1 LHLLQSGSSEST
13 RQCHINYLKPA
24 INTTRNMSPR
34 SDSIEPSLPS
44 LHQTPTNIT
53 LSPELFEKLY
63 LTPKV
68 PHVGDAY
75 KRFANPT
82 PMGFVG
88 FVISTFSFAMVMMGW
103 GGAAGLSGV
112 AGIFFFVGPV
122 LLLLGTI
129 FEWVMGNF
137 FPVSMSFF
145 FLSSE
150 TATGDFLL
158 ALRLREDGR
167 VSLWSCLLATP
178 LLLRSLHIPRRII
191 WFPTCTQDH

>member
-1 LHLLQSGSSEST
+1 
-13 RQCHINYLKPA
+13 
-24 INTTRNMSPR
+24 MSPP
-34 SDSIEPSLPS
+34 SDSIDPSLPS
-44 LHQTPTNIT
+44 LHQTSTNIT

-137 FPVSMSFF
+137 FPVSTHV
-145 FLSSE
+145 FLIFSGQTVQRRWQICQPSTLE
-150 TATGDFLL
+150 SLGVAATIC
-158 ALRLREDGR
+158 
-167 VSLWSCLLATP
+167 SLSVNWNNLVCA
-178 LLLRSLHIPRRII
+178 RYGPRRAVQNYYECMRKSTDLI
-191 WFPTCTQDH
+191 

>member
-1 LHLLQSGSSEST
+1 
-13 RQCHINYLKPA
+13 
-24 INTTRNMSPR
+24 MSPR

-137 FPVSMSFF
+137 FPVSVRVFF
-145 FLSSE
+145 SHENSNRKFLAYAAVAIGWE
-150 TATGDFLL
+150 
-158 ALRLREDGR
+158 R
-167 VSLWSCLLATP
+167 VTLELP
-178 LLLRSLHIPRRII
+178 LSDIS
-191 WFPTCTQDH
+191 FPTFIACSQKNRVIHQDH

>member
-1 LHLLQSGSSEST
+1 
-13 RQCHINYLKPA
+13 
-24 INTTRNMSPR
+24 MSHH
-34 SDSIEPSLPS
+34 SDTIDPSLPS
-44 LHQTPTNIT
+44 LHQTATNIT

-137 FPVSMSFF
+137 FPVSRIGWQE
-145 FLSSE
+145 LVIRSSP
-150 TATGDFLL
+150 
-158 ALRLREDGR
+158 
-167 VSLWSCLLATP
+167 CLLAT
-178 LLLRSLHIPRRII
+178 LSCS
-191 WFPTCTQDH
+191 WNGSKCY

>member
-1 LHLLQSGSSEST
+1 MAEGIQKLVLPT
-13 RQCHINYLKPA
+13 RQFRAQVSLALYLAQLSLPPWQRLHIRLSCLASRYK
-24 INTTRNMSPR
+24 MSHH
-34 SDSIEPSLPS
+34 SDSIEPSL
-44 LHQTPTNIT
+44 HKTATNIT

-75 KRFANPT
+75 KRYANPT

-129 FEWVMGNF
+129 FEWIMGNF
-137 FPVSMSFF
+137 FPVSASCSEGEGVWCPICVAVI
-145 FLSSE
+145 SSGF
-150 TATGDFLL
+150 A
-158 ALRLREDGR
+158 
-167 VSLWSCLLATP
+167 
-178 LLLRSLHIPRRII
+178 
-191 WFPTCTQDH
+191 

>member
-1 LHLLQSGSSEST
+1 MT
-13 RQCHINYLKPA
+13 
-24 INTTRNMSPR
+24 PR
-34 SDSIEPSLPS
+34 SNSIEPSLPS

-129 FEWVMGNF
+129 FEWIMGNF
-137 FPVSMSFF
+137 FPVSMSLFSCL
-145 FLSSE
+145 FLRN
-150 TATGDFLL
+150 GCQNFWFHCDQ
-158 ALRLREDGR
+158 REDVR
-167 VSLWSCLLATP
+167 LCI
-178 LLLRSLHIPRRII
+178 LRSSA
-191 WFPTCTQDH
+191 FPWNRTYPEQPYDPSRAFKYH

>member
-1 LHLLQSGSSEST
+1 
-13 RQCHINYLKPA
+13 
-24 INTTRNMSPR
+24 MSQH
-34 SDSIEPSLPS
+34 SDIIEPSL
-44 LHQTPTNIT
+44 HKTATNIT

-75 KRFANPT
+75 KRYANTT

-112 AGIFFFVGPV
+112 LGIFFFVGPV

-129 FEWVMGNF
+129 FEWIMGNF
-137 FPVSMSFF
+137 FPVSCVCWRRLEIQDVLPLVFQASHGV
-145 FLSSE
+145 LTLVPVVTNNLACRAALE
-150 TATGDFLL
+150 TNKCACRGMIH
-158 ALRLREDGR
+158 R
-167 VSLWSCLLATP
+167 C
-178 LLLRSLHIPRRII
+178 
-191 WFPTCTQDH
+191 

>member
-1 LHLLQSGSSEST
+1 
-13 RQCHINYLKPA
+13 
-24 INTTRNMSPR
+24 MSPR

-137 FPVSMSFF
+137 FPVSMRIFWSH
-145 FLSSE
+145 E

-158 ALRLREDGR
+158 TLRLREDGR
-167 VSLWSCLLATP
+167 VSLWSCLLAKSDF
-178 LLLRSLHIPRRII
+178 LRSWHIPRRTIR
-191 WFPTCTQDH
+191 FTTCTQEH

>member
-1 LHLLQSGSSEST
+1 LQQAYKSFALPTWHVRANASSVF
-13 RQCHINYLKPA
+13 HPA
-24 INTTRNMSPR
+24 QLSIIYIPGRTAFYKMSNN
-34 SDSIEPSLPS
+34 SDIIEPSL
-44 LHQTPTNIT
+44 HKTATNIT

-75 KRFANPT
+75 KRYANPT

-112 AGIFFFVGPV
+112 AGIFFFTGPV

-137 FPVSMSFF
+137 FPVSAPYS
-145 FLSSE
+145 
-150 TATGDFLL
+150 
-158 ALRLREDGR
+158 REAEAWC
-167 VSLWSCLLATP
+167 SASLATSSRP
-178 LLLRSLHIPRRII
+178 PTEGHAYKSDAQVLTCPTRR
-191 WFPTCTQDH
+191 

>member
-1 LHLLQSGSSEST
+1 MIPTVAAGIQELRQPTWHRRAKASPVLHPAQLKEYL
-13 RQCHINYLKPA
+13 HIELSHLIAQHVQPLRHNRALPA
-24 INTTRNMSPR
+24 QDR
-34 SDSIEPSLPS
+34 
-44 LHQTPTNIT
+44 HQHHFV
-53 LSPELFEKLY
+53 PELFEKLY

-75 KRFANPT
+75 KRYANPT

-129 FEWVMGNF
+129 FEWIMGNF
-137 FPVSMSFF
+137 FPVSEFCSGKVD
-145 FLSSE
+145 
-150 TATGDFLL
+150 A
-158 ALRLREDGR
+158 
-167 VSLWSCLLATP
+167 
-178 LLLRSLHIPRRII
+178 
-191 WFPTCTQDH
+191 